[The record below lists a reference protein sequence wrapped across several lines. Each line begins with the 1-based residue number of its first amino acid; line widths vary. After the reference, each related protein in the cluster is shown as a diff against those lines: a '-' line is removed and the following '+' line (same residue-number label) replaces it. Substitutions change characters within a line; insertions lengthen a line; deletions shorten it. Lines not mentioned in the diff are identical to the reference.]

1 MSADHKLASVE
12 LDAATLP
19 AATAEIEHERR
30 VAIFD
35 LVEKNSFE
43 PVGAEGGPYRLKLSL
58 QDNRLVFDIDG
69 ENFTRTYAISLTPLK
84 GVIKRLSD
92 DLRQLLR
99 GSARI
104 LGQPDRIGRYGP
116 TRPSQRRGR
125 AAEDAV
131 GRQDRGRSRNVA
143 APVYIALRPLPS
155 RLTSTISAF
164 SGIRPVHSAPRARPA
179 WGRTYTQRA

>member
-43 PVGAEGGPYRLKLSL
+43 PVGAAGGPYRLKLSL

-69 ENFTRTYAISLTPLK
+69 DNFTRTYAISLTPLK
-84 GVIKRLSD
+84 GVIKDYLMICDSYYEA
-92 DLRQLLR
+92 LR
-99 GSARI
+99 GSSA
-104 LGQPDRIGRYGP
+104 
-116 TRPSQRRGR
+116 SQIESVDMGRRGLHNEG
-125 AAEDAV
+125 AEQLKTRLDGKIVVDHETSRRLFTLLCALY
-131 GRQDRGRSRNVA
+131 RRG
-143 APVYIALRPLPS
+143 
-155 RLTSTISAF
+155 
-164 SGIRPVHSAPRARPA
+164 
-179 WGRTYTQRA
+179 